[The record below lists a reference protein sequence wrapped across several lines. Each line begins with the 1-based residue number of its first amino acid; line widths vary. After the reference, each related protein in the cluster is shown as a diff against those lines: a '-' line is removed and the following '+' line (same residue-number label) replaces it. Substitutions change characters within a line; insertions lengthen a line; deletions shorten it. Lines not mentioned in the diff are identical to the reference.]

1 MMSGY
6 ARPPGVWVASALCNQ
21 VAVQSDA
28 GTSAGKDAIAVGTV
42 GVRDLGQRASAV
54 IADVEKTGQPTLVTR
69 HGRPVAVL
77 LPINED
83 DFYDYVLARAP
94 EYVHDMREADA
105 AIERGEIGKPL
116 DQVLGELDT
125 EGA

>member
-1 MMSGY
+1 MT
-6 ARPPGVWVASALCNQ
+6 L
-21 VAVQSDA
+21 A
-28 GTSAGKDAIAVGTV
+28 GEELIAVGTV

-54 IADVEKTGQPTLVTR
+54 VADVEKTGRPTLVTR

-77 LPINED
+77 LPVNED
-83 DFYDYVLARAP
+83 DFYDYVLAQAP

-105 AIERGEIGKPL
+105 AIERGELGKPL
-116 DQVLGELDT
+116 DDVLAELDA